1 MTASSATLLGRVLP
15 ATRPLPA
22 ILAVLGGAALI
33 ALATRVQVPMWPV
46 PMTLQTLAVMAVAM
60 AFGARL
66 GVAAVA
72 TYLAQGAAGLPVF
85 ASGGGFAHLAGPTA
99 GYLWGFLAAALI
111 VGHLADR
118 GLGRHPAAA
127 FALALLGS
135 AVVFFAGWA
144 WLAMLIGGGPAFD
157 AGVLPFV
164 VGDVVKAALA
174 AAVLPLAW
182 NLLARL
188 G

>member
-60 AFGARL
+60 TFGARL
-66 GVAAVA
+66 GTGAVAA
-72 TYLAQGAAGLPVF
+72 YLAQGAMGLPVF
-85 ASGGGFAHLAGPTA
+85 AAGGGLAHFAGPTA

-118 GLGRHPAAA
+118 GLTRHPAAA
-127 FALALLGS
+127 FALALIGS
-135 AVVFFAGWA
+135 AVASLAGWA
-144 WLAMLIGGGPAFD
+144 WLALLIGAEAAFT
-157 AGVLPFV
+157 AGVLPFLA
-164 VGDVVKAALA
+164 GDVVKAALA
-174 AAVLPLAW
+174 AALLPVAW
-182 NLLARL
+182 RLLARL